1 MRKNKNAFMWLA
13 NRTYDLIIYNF
24 LLEKKAK
31 SYDFFRHLALFQV
44 DYLFKLNNVCHS
56 FKYGDLK

>member
-1 MRKNKNAFMWLA
+1 MWLA